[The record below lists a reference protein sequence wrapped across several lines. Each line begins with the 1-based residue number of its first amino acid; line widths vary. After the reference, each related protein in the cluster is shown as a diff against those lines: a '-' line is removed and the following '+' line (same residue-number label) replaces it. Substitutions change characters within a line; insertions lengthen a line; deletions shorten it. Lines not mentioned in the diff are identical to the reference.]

1 MYVYLN
7 RMTMA
12 YKAHN
17 AVKKHLKEKWEAVC
31 NGYLL
36 ELLNMWE
43 TDSYYGYWVSD
54 EIGGTYI
61 FSDENPISID
71 EIIFAVEN
79 DVEYETYIAWIE
91 YVCFAHEY
99 GQTIPNFQSWCKGC
113 PRLSESEQQR
123 LRDLKR
129 DFESAV
135 KDYKERTDKKNNGL
149 F

>member
-1 MYVYLN
+1 MYLN

-17 AVKKHLKEKWEAVC
+17 AVKKHLKEQWDAVC

-36 ELLNMWE
+36 ELANMWE
-43 TDSYYGYWVSD
+43 WDCKSDGYWIGD
-54 EIGGTYI
+54 EVGDVWCYGDNIFIGFDDMRYV
-61 FSDENPISID
+61 
-71 EIIFAVEN
+71 VEN
-79 DVEYETYIAWIE
+79 DVSYETYSEWQE
-91 YVCFAHEY
+91 YCVWANEFN
-99 GQTIPNFQSWCKGC
+99 QDTPNLNAWCKGC
-113 PRLSESEQQR
+113 PRLSESEQQK
-123 LRDLKR
+123 LRDLKK

>member
-1 MYVYLN
+1 MLKYDK
-7 RMTMA
+7 MA
-12 YKAHN
+12 YKVN
-17 AVKKHLKEKWEAVC
+17 DAVKKNLKEKWEAVC

-43 TDSYYGYWVSD
+43 IDSCYGYWVSD

-123 LRDLKR
+123 LRDLKK

-135 KDYKERTDKKNNGL
+135 KDYKERTDKKDNGL